1 MTNKEAIEVMQNWLD
16 CVITREDRWTE
27 ALELGIK
34 ALEKQEP
41 EKEIPEENKYF

>member
-1 MTNKEAIEVMQNWLD
+1 MRNKEAIEVIQNWLD

-34 ALEKQEP
+34 ALERQES
-41 EKEIPEENKYF
+41 EKEISKENKYF